1 MKGIDIRITENDI
14 EALGRKENA
23 VKLSDEQGGYAV
35 LVNAYHELHCIVRL
49 QQFFSASF
57 FTKIQLLTTFQKLL
71 RQNMYPDY
79 FYKEG
84 DNDAGA
90 SFREH
95 HVGKSSRLLFAYLQP
110 RNESEYAQFLLQII
124 A

>member
-1 MKGIDIRITENDI
+1 MLFSSMRTTN
-14 EALGRKENA
+14 
-23 VKLSDEQGGYAV
+23 
-35 LVNAYHELHCIVRL
+35 CIVL
-49 QQFFSASF
+49 CVFNNFSASF